1 MNCPKCGK
9 FVGNIEATRNGLEYI
24 TKVEGICKTHGKVD
38 LTDQEWDYDEFVF
51 GKEAKNK

>member
-1 MNCPKCGK
+1 VNCPKCGK